1 MDLGQQKLRLKRRN
15 DFQVVYLQDSHYS
28 INSMPISFVI
38 QLTHCCSAAS
48 LTAYVSRARPSSHSL
63 DLVHYSLKLYAL
75 PEALIASECTTVVFH
90 FKVKRLFSV
99 SCFEIVV
106 EKKVAFLKSQAVI
119 EHICVALV
127 QPSFLCYTFI
137 LSVQHFFY
145 QCINTEQRPHVGISK
160 QDSNKTKQKKTT
172 LTKCHA
178 LMFLKHMIFLM
189 LSIPVVPIFT
199 VYQNGFGPC

>member
-1 MDLGQQKLRLKRRN
+1 MDLGQQKPRLKRRN

-48 LTAYVSRARPSSHSL
+48 LTAYVSRAHPSSHSL

-75 PEALIASECTTVVFH
+75 LEALIASECTTAVFR

-106 EKKVAFLKSQAVI
+106 EKKVAFLKPQAVI
-119 EHICVALV
+119 ERIICVASV
-127 QPSFLCYTFI
+127 QPSFPCDTFI
-137 LSVQHFFY
+137 LSVQHFF
-145 QCINTEQRPHVGISK
+145 I
-160 QDSNKTKQKKTT
+160 
-172 LTKCHA
+172 A
-178 LMFLKHMIFLM
+178 
-189 LSIPVVPIFT
+189 
-199 VYQNGFGPC
+199 